1 MIFSYQFLLNKY
13 NISPKG
19 IIHIGA
25 HYAEESTIYARS
37 GTERVIWIEGNP
49 NLLSVIQDNI
59 SIYPKNK
66 AYQALLSDTDN
77 NEIVF
82 NITNASMSSSIL
94 ELGTHKELYPD
105 IKVEQE
111 VMLYSCRIDSFIKKN
126 KIIIDEYDFVNID
139 IQGAELL
146 ALKGFGDL
154 LDKINY
160 IYTEVNIDNVY
171 EGCPLLD
178 EMDEFLTLKGF
189 QRVELSLKYKSW
201 GDAFYIRK
209 NTTKSKAKNTVT
221 ESKNLIKK
229 FKENKNIIN
238 TDDKPSLFYRGIRKI
253 YRKFFKSR
261 TVNNLSLIN
270 TSGENAFAF
279 KLIKQ
284 YNEEEK
290 LVIFDIGANVG
301 EYSEMIIK
309 HCDKLN
315 IKYQLHLFEPQKECV
330 EVLLSK
336 FNTNSNVFINNVA
349 VSNENGCI
357 DFYMETKGAS
367 SSSIYKR
374 EVFVKSEIVQVNTIK
389 LDDYIVK
396 HNIDKINFIKIDVEG
411 HELEVLKSVKNSFDK
426 IENMQFEYGGT
437 YLDSKCTL
445 NEVYVLLRDYF
456 YIGKINSNGVNFT
469 PYTIELEDYEYS
481 NYIAENKKLKMLQ
494 VDYSNITQN

>member
-19 IIHIGA
+19 VIHIGA
-25 HYAEESTIYARS
+25 HYAEESTIYARC
-37 GTERVIWIEGNP
+37 GTERVLWIEGNP
-49 NLLSVIQDNI
+49 SLLPIIQDNI
-59 SIYPKNK
+59 SIYSQNNVF
-66 AYQALLSDTDN
+66 QALLSDTDDD
-77 NEIVF
+77 EIIF

-94 ELGTHKELYPD
+94 ELGTHKEMYPD
-105 IKVEQE
+105 IKVEKE
-111 VMLYSCRIDSFIKKN
+111 LVLYSSRIDTFVKKN
-126 KIIIDEYDFVNID
+126 KIIINEYDFVNID

-154 LDKINY
+154 LDNINY

-209 NTTKSKAKNTVT
+209 NTTKSNLQKTVL
-221 ESKNLIKK
+221 ESKSLIKK
-229 FKENKNIIN
+229 FKENKNSIN
-238 TDDKPSLFYRGIRKI
+238 TEVKPSLFYRVIRKI
-253 YRKFFKSR
+253 YRKFFKRR
-261 TVNNLSLIN
+261 TNNNYSLIN
-270 TSGENAFAF
+270 TSGENEFAF

-284 YNEEEK
+284 YSKEEK
-290 LVIFDIGANVG
+290 LVIFDIGANEG

-309 HCDKLN
+309 HCTKLN
-315 IKYQLHLFEPQKECV
+315 IKYQLHLFEPQNECV

-336 FNTNSNVFINNVA
+336 FNTNPNVIINNVA

-374 EVFVKSEIVQVNTIK
+374 EVFVKSEKVQVNTIK

-411 HELEVLKSVKNSFDK
+411 HELEVLKSSQNNFDK
-426 IENMQFEYGGT
+426 IENIQFEYGGT

-445 NEVYVLLRDYF
+445 KDVYVLLREYF
-456 YIGKINSNGVNFT
+456 HIGKINSNGVYFT
-469 PYTIELEDYEYS
+469 PYIIELEDYEYS
-481 NYIAENKKLKMLQ
+481 NYIAENKKLKWSR
-494 VDYSNITQN
+494 VDYSNISHN

>member
-25 HYAEESTIYARS
+25 HYAEESTIYARC
-37 GTERVIWIEGNP
+37 GTERVLWIEGNP
-49 NLLSVIQDNI
+49 SLLPIIQDNI
-59 SIYPKNK
+59 SIYTQNNVF
-66 AYQALLSDTDN
+66 QALLSDTDDD
-77 NEIVF
+77 EIIF

-94 ELGTHKELYPD
+94 ALGTHKELYPD
-105 IKVEQE
+105 IKVEKE
-111 VMLYSCRIDSFIKKN
+111 LVLYSSRIDTFVKKI
-126 KIIIDEYDFVNID
+126 KIIINEYDFVNID

-154 LDKINY
+154 LDNINY

-209 NTTKSKAKNTVT
+209 NTTKSNLQKTVL
-221 ESKNLIKK
+221 ESKSLIKK
-229 FKENKNIIN
+229 FKENKNSIN
-238 TDDKPSLFYRGIRKI
+238 TEVKPSLFYRGIRKI
-253 YRKFFKSR
+253 YRQFFKSR
-261 TVNNLSLIN
+261 AVNNFSLIN
-270 TSGENAFAF
+270 TSGENEFAF

-284 YNEEEK
+284 YNKEEK

-309 HCDKLN
+309 HCNKLN

-336 FNTNSNVFINNVA
+336 FNTNPNVIINNVA

-374 EVFVKSEIVQVNTIK
+374 EVFVKSEKVRVNTIK

-396 HNIDKINFIKIDVEG
+396 HAIDKINFIKIDVEG
-411 HELEVLKSVKNSFDK
+411 HELEVLKSSQNYFDK
-426 IENMQFEYGGT
+426 IENIQFEYGGT

-445 NEVYVLLRDYF
+445 KEVYVLLRDYF
-456 YIGKINSNGVNFT
+456 HIGKINSNDVYFT
-469 PYTIELEDYEYS
+469 PYIIELEDYEYS
-481 NYIAENKKLKMLQ
+481 NFIAENKKLKWPR
-494 VDYSNITQN
+494 VDYSNISHN